1 MSAKIVVADDEPD
14 VLFMTAFTLR
24 QLGGY
29 DVIEARNGQEALD
42 LTMAHRPDLLVL
54 DVQMPR
60 MTGYEVCRQVREH
73 TTLSNT
79 PVILLS
85 AKGQSSEIA
94 EGHTAGASLYMLKPY
109 APQQLV
115 EEVGRLLNT
124 AS

>member
-1 MSAKIVVADDEPD
+1 MLAKIVVADDEPD

-24 QLGGY
+24 MLGGY
-29 DVIEARNGQEALD
+29 EVIEARNGQEALE
-42 LTMAHRPDLLVL
+42 LAVTHRPDLLVL

-60 MTGYEVCRQVREH
+60 MTGYEVCKHVRQHE
-73 TTLSNT
+73 TIGDT

-94 EGHTAGASLYMLKPY
+94 EGHTVGASLYMLKPY

-115 EEVGRLLNT
+115 EEVGRLLST
-124 AS
+124 AC

>member
-1 MSAKIVVADDEPD
+1 MPAKILVADDDPD

-29 DVIEARNGQEALD
+29 DVIEASNGQDALD
-42 LTMAHRPDLLVL
+42 LSMRHEPALLVL

-73 TTLSNT
+73 ELLREM

-85 AKGQSSEIA
+85 AKGQPLEIQ
-94 EGHTAGASLYMLKPY
+94 EGHDAGATLYMLKPY

-115 EEVGRLLNT
+115 EEVGKLIKQ
-124 AS
+124 